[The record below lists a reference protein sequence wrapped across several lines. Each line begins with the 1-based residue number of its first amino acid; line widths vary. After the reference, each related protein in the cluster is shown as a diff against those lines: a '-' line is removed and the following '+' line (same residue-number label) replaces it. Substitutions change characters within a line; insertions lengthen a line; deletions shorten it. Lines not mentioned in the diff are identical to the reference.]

1 MLKQFGSALKKFL
14 KKAWVLK
21 IVSHDTKSVR
31 IYRVKPLHIILF
43 LLAFYCLY
51 SLVFAGFN
59 KKTAVQK
66 EEIKKLSVTVQ
77 KHTSE
82 VKRLKKENAE
92 AAELLSKQ
100 DKEFSRKL
108 TELQKQDN
116 EIRRMVGLKPK
127 TLQKTSIK
135 ASRGGKNIAELKRR
149 SEDLHQDFA
158 LTQEEVKKLKV
169 AVVKYKKNE
178 RRKEILA
185 TLEST
190 PTDLPLYGSITS
202 GYGWRSH
209 PFGWGS
215 EFHNGIDVSAGYG
228 TAIHATARGK
238 VSHSGYYGGYGYTI
252 IIDHGNG
259 WQTLYGH
266 CSRLAVSEG
275 EHVKKGQVVAYVGS
289 TGASTG
295 PHVHYSVYR
304 NGKVVNPEVCAG
316 FIKKEKKLL
325 AKLK

>member
-1 MLKQFGSALKKFL
+1 MLVKFGSTLKKFL

-21 IVSHDTKSVR
+21 IVSHDAKSVR
-31 IYRVKPLHIILF
+31 IYRVKPLHIFLILLTVYALF
-43 LLAFYCLY
+43 SIA
-51 SLVFAGFN
+51 FAGFN
-59 KKTAVQK
+59 KKAAAQK
-66 EEIKKLSVTVQ
+66 EQIKKLSATVQ
-77 KHTSE
+77 KHSSE
-82 VKRLKKENAE
+82 VSRLKKENSE

-100 DKEFSRKL
+100 DKEFSHKL
-108 TELQKQDN
+108 AELQNQDN

-127 TLQKTSIK
+127 ALKRTSIK
-135 ASRGGKNIAELKRR
+135 VSRGGKNIAELKRR
-149 SEDLHQDFA
+149 SEDLHQEFT
-158 LTQEEVKKLKV
+158 LTQTEVKKLKV

-185 TLEST
+185 MLEAT
-190 PTDLPLYGSITS
+190 PTDLPVYGYITS

-215 EFHNGIDVSAGYG
+215 EFHNGIDISAGYG
-228 TAIHATARGK
+228 TAIHATARGRIT
-238 VSHSGYYGGYGYTI
+238 HSGYYGGYGYAV

-275 EHVKKGQVVAYVGS
+275 EYVKKGQVVAYVGS

-304 NGKVVNPEVCAG
+304 NGHVVNPEVCAG
-316 FIKKEKKLL
+316 FVKKEKHLL